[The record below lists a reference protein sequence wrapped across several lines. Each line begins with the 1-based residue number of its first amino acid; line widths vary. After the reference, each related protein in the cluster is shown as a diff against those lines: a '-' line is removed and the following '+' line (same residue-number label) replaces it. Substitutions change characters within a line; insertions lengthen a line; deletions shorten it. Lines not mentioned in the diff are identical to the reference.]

1 MDTTLLNL
9 LKITAGIFHGVKEQ
23 NSLSSP
29 TSKIALE
36 RVGLGLCLIL
46 PARALV
52 PLVSWNKL
60 SHTTWL
66 VPSPTRWP

>member
-9 LKITAGIFHGVKEQ
+9 LKIMAGIFHGVKEQ

-36 RVGLGLCLIL
+36 RV
-46 PARALV
+46 V
-52 PLVSWNKL
+52 L
-60 SHTTWL
+60 SY
-66 VPSPTRWP
+66 V